1 MNAAS
6 IQTVRKLSSVATK
19 TDRLAGTVALHQ
31 VYILLHGRRSPR
43 TFPSR
48 VASPLL
54 IELRRHALRWSALVN
69 VAWIPSGPD
78 AIGDSFSPPELEGV
92 GDADIYS
99 LLAFSRE
106 RTRFQIPSV
115 TMNSLE
121 DACIRLNDHLKGPP
135 AGMVNLNPDGL
146 LFLYVCTH
154 GARDC
159 RCGEWGT
166 KVADALREEVRRR
179 RETEPTGKYSRVVV
193 GEVGHVGGH
202 Q

>member
-6 IQTVRKLSSVATK
+6 MQTVRKLSSVATK

-31 VYILLHGRRSPR
+31 AYILLHGRRSPR

-48 VASPLL
+48 ATSPLL

-78 AIGDSFSPPELEGV
+78 AIGDISSPPEGV
-92 GDADIYS
+92 GDAETYG

-106 RTRFQIPSV
+106 RTWFQIPSV
-115 TMNSLE
+115 TMNNLE
-121 DACIRLNDHLKGPP
+121 DACVQLNDHLKGPP
-135 AGMVNLNPDGL
+135 AVGVNRNPDGL

-159 RCGEWGT
+159 RCGKWGT

-179 RETEPTGKYSRVVV
+179 KEIEPSGKYSRVVV